1 VCSSDLVAV
10 TVADIRTISSL
21 EGYTAV
27 VIGAPLYMGRLPA
40 EVPKFTEQYRE
51 QLVNLPV
58 AAFAVGFAPLS
69 KEAGAVEQAMEIL
82 KNTLAPLQ
90 PVASALFAGK
100 LDPAKLNFL
109 TKKFMEVAK
118 IPSGDHRNW
127 DVIASWAKGLPKILI
142 I

>member
-1 VCSSDLVAV
+1 
-10 TVADIRTISSL
+10 
-21 EGYTAV
+21 
-27 VIGAPLYMGRLPA
+27 MGRLPA